1 MKKLLFLLLMG
12 TTVWFTSCDD
22 DDNDD
27 PGTGT
32 ETATAELSGDITG
45 TRTLDADTTYTLT
58 GTCSIKSG
66 GTLSIPAGTTIKCS
80 GGFDSYV
87 IVEQGGTIDAEGTSS
102 APIIFTSGEDSP
114 AAADWGGIILNGYG
128 ILSGGSGTTASCE
141 MDATVT
147 YGGSNS
153 SDNSGTLKYVQ
164 ILYSG
169 AQSSE
174 SIEHN
179 GLTLDGVGSGTTI
192 ENIYVAYGAD
202 DAVEFFGGSVNVT
215 NLLAVNCDDDMFDVT
230 QGWTG
235 TLTNAYGIWKS
246 GFVSTED
253 DPRGIEVDGNL
264 DGKNPDQTDQSDFTM
279 ADITIKNAADQE
291 MTDAVKIRRGA
302 TATITNLFITGGST
316 DDLID
321 LTDGKGL
328 STDDTKINVTV
339 ENMVVNGNNV
349 TSQKDLDEDGTISD
363 DEICNAT
370 VTFTTENTGADE
382 SAFDW
387 TGYDFSSDEVASSIE
402 ISGEV
407 ADGEEYNLSSFNTY
421 TLTGTLSVKSGG
433 VLNIEEGTTILC
445 SGGFDSY
452 VIVEQGGQIFAEGTA
467 DEPIIFT
474 SGEDT
479 PAAADWGGIIL
490 NGYGILS
497 GGAGTTA
504 SCEMD
509 ANVTYGGSD
518 ATDNSGTLS
527 YVQILY
533 SGAQSSESIEHNG
546 LTLDAVG
553 SGTTINNIYIA
564 EGADDAIEFFGGSVN
579 VTNLLSVNCDDDM
592 FDVTQGWTGTLDN
605 AYGKIESDF
614 ISTEEDPRGIEA
626 DGNLDG
632 KNPDQTNQSDFTMKN
647 ITINNSSSTQ
657 ELTDGIKIRR
667 GATATISNALLING
681 STDDL
686 IDLTDGKGLSTD
698 NTVID
703 VTYTDMTVAGN
714 EVNTEKDLDEDGT
727 ISSDEIC
734 NATVT
739 VNVNSNTGADTG
751 VFAWTGYSF

>member
-12 TTVWFTSCDD
+12 TTVWFTGCKDDDD
-22 DDNDD
+22 DDNNTSSE
-27 PGTGT
+27 TGST
-32 ETATAELSGDITG
+32 ELSGDITG

-58 GTCSIKSG
+58 GTLSVKSG
-66 GTLSIPAGTTIKCS
+66 GTLSIPAGTTILCS

-87 IVEQGGTIDAEGTSS
+87 IVEQGGTIDAEGTAD
-102 APIIFTSGEDSP
+102 APIIFTSSEDSP

-141 MDATVT
+141 MDANVT
-147 YGGSNS
+147 YGGTDAT
-153 SDNSGTLKYVQ
+153 DNSGTLSYVE

-174 SIEHN
+174 SVEHN
-179 GLTLDGVGSGTTI
+179 GLTLDGVGSKTTI
-192 ENIYVAYGAD
+192 NNIYIAYGAD
-202 DAVEFFGGSVNVT
+202 DAVEFFGGSVSVT

-264 DGKNPDQTDQSDFTM
+264 DGQNPDESDQSDFTM
-279 ADITIKNAADQE
+279 ADITIKNASDQE

-302 TATITNLFITGGST
+302 TATITNLYVTGGST

-321 LTDGKGL
+321 LTDKKGL
-328 STDDTKINVTV
+328 STDDTNISATV
-339 ENMVVNGNNV
+339 SNMVVNGDKVN
-349 TSQKDLDEDGTISD
+349 TQYDLDDDGTISS

-370 VTFTTENTGADE
+370 VTFASSNTGADSDE
-382 SAFDW
+382 FAW
-387 TGYDFSSDEVASSIE
+387 TGYDFTADEVASSIE
-402 ISGEV
+402 ISGDVE
-407 ADGEEYNLSSFNTY
+407 ADEEYNLYSFNNY
-421 TLTGTLSVKSGG
+421 VLTGTLSVKDGG
-433 VLNIEEGTTILC
+433 ELNIEEGTTIKAT
-445 SGGFDSY
+445 GGFDSY
-452 VIVEQGGQIFAEGTA
+452 VIVEQGGKIYAEGTA
-467 DEPIIFT
+467 DAPIIFT
-474 SGEDT
+474 SGEDS

-497 GGAGTTA
+497 GGAGTTG
-504 SCEMD
+504 SCEMNAD
-509 ANVTYGGSD
+509 VTYGGSD
-518 ATDNSGTLS
+518 ASDNSGVLS
-527 YVQILY
+527 YVEILY
-533 SGAQSSESIEHNG
+533 SGAQSSESVEHNG

-553 SGTTINNIYIA
+553 SGTTINNIYVA
-564 EGADDAIEFFGGSVN
+564 EGADDAIEFFGGSVS
-579 VTNLLSVNCDDDM
+579 VTNLLAVNCDDDM

-605 AYGKIESDF
+605 AYGKLESDF
-614 ISTEEDPRGIEA
+614 VSTEDDPRGVEA

-632 KNPDQTNQSDFTMKN
+632 KNPDESDQSNFTMTN

-686 IDLTDGKGLSTD
+686 VDLTDGKGLSTD
-698 NTVID
+698 DTSID
-703 VTYTDMTVAGN
+703 LTYTMTVNGDV
-714 EVNTEKDLDEDGT
+714 VNNEKDIDEDGT

-739 VNVNSNTGADTG
+739 TTSTSNTGADTS
-751 VFAWTGYSF
+751 VLTWTGYSF